1 LIKPRVHTVL
11 CRLSSIKKEG
21 CLGRIAMKHPAA
33 SGKVVM
39 GKCKSKQVAILG
51 MAEWGSQC

>member
-1 LIKPRVHTVL
+1 
-11 CRLSSIKKEG
+11 
-21 CLGRIAMKHPAA
+21 MKHPAA